1 MKRRL
6 SDLKWVERL
15 SMACLGVFAL
25 RAAAGE
31 PMTLSEVVAAMQAG
45 AANPVETAAGTW
57 SIYNTRNEMYLT
69 PSAVEGEDGV
79 FLPRVSKAE
88 TLPRFVANTNETSV
102 VWSGNT
108 IPAGL
113 SYWHPDYNGTDDIV
127 FRPKAN
133 GAYTMTLYMRDL
145 AGGAPADQ
153 GPGVSGAIYVNDE
166 KVGEIEVALESAIDL
181 PAEDRVTVEHVFLT
195 VGDTVK
201 VSLGSRGNNW
211 DDATIVEFKMARE
224 DAWAASFTERLSAM
238 VPDAETIVNPMTV
251 AGEGTWSVFWR
262 WGTENEGKLMDQ
274 VAFDSAGATRGLL
287 GSTDN
292 GYPFIVANCTTACA
306 TYRGTSVPSGS
317 VYFHPNNT
325 ASHTTV
331 IRFAPQDS
339 ATYSIVADITDTGNW
354 IGTGDAGGVN
364 IAAWTLG
371 ARMDGN
377 ARVCETNVWVCKEKD
392 VPTGRLELL
401 NRQLAQGQ
409 SVEIRLDNNGRYDS
423 DATLIRLRVWQVAGS
438 RVKDRR
444 VEGLHDFSLAYVAA
458 LKAAEPSPTFQ
469 DTAGGT
475 WQVGWTLGADGA
487 LNPNVSPISAK
498 DDAWKG
504 WINST
509 AAQPYVYANVSDV
522 AQASPGN
529 YGSYLPGECVL
540 HPIGGTGEAYR
551 YAAIRFTAPADGLYT
566 ASVRAAIT
574 GSVPASPRENDDGV
588 ELFFRGSCG
597 GYAAS
602 GLSKHE
608 VGCQVVDLLAEGL
621 WLKAGETLTFQG
633 GPNKFYWY
641 DETAFSGLTVQKT
654 EDLSG
659 VDYLQVNLSTASD
672 QSYSGAGRVGFS
684 TDVWPSVAVG
694 SHGVRYV
701 RKFCRAN
708 GTRTNVGLVATRR
721 GGTGT
726 FATFAGAANGLLAGG
741 ITSADAADIWD
752 LVLTGLQPNGRYS
765 LYLYS
770 RTGTAGE
777 NGVFAFGGEP
787 TVANAIWL
795 CKDGGDYA
803 RVEVVA
809 DEKGVVRGT
818 FAGQGET
825 AAAFNAL
832 QIVGARDAFPD
843 YEQAGVVVIFK

>member
-1 MKRRL
+1 MKRR
-6 SDLKWVERL
+6 SSGMKWIGRL
-15 SMACLGVFAL
+15 SVAGLGLFFL
-25 RAAAGE
+25 RAEAGE
-31 PMTLSEVVAAMQAG
+31 SITLSEAVAAMQAG
-45 AANPVETAAGTW
+45 AVNPVVTETGTW

-69 PSAVEGEDGV
+69 PSSVAGEGGIL
-79 FLPRVSKAE
+79 LPRVSKAE
-88 TLPRFVANTNETSV
+88 SLPRFVANTNETSV
-102 VWSGNT
+102 VWAGMT
-108 IPAGL
+108 IPAGM

-127 FRPKAN
+127 FKPKEN
-133 GAYTMTLYMRDL
+133 GVYTLTLYMKDL
-145 AGGAPADQ
+145 FGGAPANQ
-153 GPGVSGAIYVNDE
+153 GPGVSGVIYVNGE
-166 KVGEIEVALESAIDL
+166 SMGEIAVALESSVDL
-181 PAEDRVTVEHVFLT
+181 PTEDRVTVEHVFLAA
-195 VGDTVK
+195 GDTVK

-211 DDATIVEFKMARE
+211 DDATIVEFKMTRE
-224 DAWAASFTERLSAM
+224 DAWAADFTQRLAQM
-238 VPDAETIVNPMTV
+238 VPGAETIINPMAV
-251 AGEGTWSVFWR
+251 ADEGSWSVFWR
-262 WGTENEGKLMDQ
+262 WGKESEGKLMDQ

-292 GYPFIVANCTTACA
+292 GYPFIVANCTTASA

-339 ATYSIVADITDTGNW
+339 ATYSIVADITDAGNW
-354 IGTGDAGGVN
+354 IGAGDAGGVN
-364 IAAWTLG
+364 VAAWTLG

-377 ARVCETNVWVCKEKD
+377 ARVCETNVWVCREKA
-392 VPTGRLELL
+392 VPTGHLELL
-401 NRQLAQGQ
+401 NQQLVQGQ
-409 SVEIRLDNNGRYDS
+409 SVEIRLDNNGKYDS

-438 RVKDRR
+438 RVKDHI
-444 VEGLHDFSLAYVAA
+444 VEGLHDFSLAYVEA

-469 DTAGGT
+469 DVAGGT
-475 WQVGWTLGADGA
+475 WQVGWTLGVGGSF
-487 LNPNVSPISAK
+487 NQNVSLISAK
-498 DDAWKG
+498 GGAWKG

-509 AAQPYVYANVSDV
+509 GSQPYVYANISNVV
-522 AQASPGN
+522 QATPGN

-566 ASVRAAIT
+566 ASVRAAVT
-574 GSVPASPRENDDGV
+574 GGVPASPRENDDGV
-588 ELFFRGSCG
+588 ELFFRGPCG
-597 GYAAS
+597 SYVAS

-608 VGCQVVDLLAEGL
+608 TNSQVVDLLAEGL
-621 WLKAGETLTFQG
+621 WLKAGETLMFQG
-633 GPNKFYWY
+633 GPNNVYWY

-654 EDLSG
+654 EGLSG

-741 ITSADAADIWD
+741 ITSADATDIWD

-803 RVEVVA
+803 RVEIVA